1 MATERVRCWGDEDE
15 LMAAYHDDEWGVP
28 VHGDQ
33 ELFEHLALD
42 GFQAGLSWRTILHKR
57 EAFRRAFKN
66 FDIGKVARFT
76 EKDIQRLLQDKGIV
90 RNQQKI
96 RAMVNN
102 ALRIEEIQEEF
113 GSFDSYIW
121 QFTAHETII
130 GSASDTWEN
139 LRSTSSESDEMAADM
154 RRRGFKFVGSTICY
168 AFMQAVGMVDDHLV
182 TCFRFKQR

>member
-1 MATERVRCWGDEDE
+1 MKI
-15 LMAAYHDDEWGVP
+15 
-28 VHGDQ
+28 
-33 ELFEHLALD
+33 
-42 GFQAGLSWRTILHKR
+42 GLSWRTILHKR

-139 LRSTSSESDEMAADM
+139 LRSTSSES
-154 RRRGFKFVGSTICY
+154 GSTICY